1 MSYNPYSLQDKTI
14 LVTGASSG
22 IGRQTAIEC
31 ARLGATVII
40 TGRNE
45 QRLQE
50 ILDLITDTEGGS
62 EYVVC
67 DLNDPEAIS
76 AMVSRLPRLDGL
88 VSNAG
93 FTKLQPIP
101 FLRDD
106 EVRRMFQTNVLSPML
121 LIRELLKARKLAKKS
136 SVVFTSSLDGIGPTT
151 VANSVYA
158 ATKGALSAF
167 VRGAALELAGRQ
179 TRVNAV
185 CPGMVNTHILDDSS
199 ITDEDLQ
206 ADLQHYPL
214 RRYGE
219 PRDIA
224 LAITYLLS
232 DAASWV
238 TGTNLVID
246 GGLSLQ

>member
-1 MSYNPYSLQDKTI
+1 M
-14 LVTGASSG
+14 
-22 IGRQTAIEC
+22 
-31 ARLGATVII
+31 II
-40 TGRNE
+40 
-45 QRLQE
+45 
-50 ILDLITDTEGGS
+50 
-62 EYVVC
+62 C
-67 DLNDPEAIS
+67 DLSDMKAVQ
-76 AMVSRLPRLDGL
+76 AMVAELPRLDGL

-93 FTKLQPIP
+93 FTRLQTIP
-101 FLRDD
+101 FLQEED
-106 EVRRMFQTNVLSPML
+106 VQALFQVNTMTPIL
-121 LIRELLKARKLAKKS
+121 LLKELLKGRKLAKKA

-185 CPGMVNTHILDDSS
+185 CPGMVQTHILDEAALSE
-199 ITDEDLQ
+199 EDLQ
-206 ADLQHYPL
+206 EDLKNYPL

-224 LAITYLLS
+224 LAVTYLLS

-238 TGTNLVID
+238 TGTNMVID
-246 GGLSLQ
+246 GGLSLR

>member
-1 MSYNPYSLQDKTI
+1 MTYNPYSLEGKTI

-22 IGRQTAIEC
+22 IGQQTAIEC
-31 ARLGATVII
+31 SRLGAQVII
-40 TGRNE
+40 SARNE
-45 QRLQE
+45 KRLQE
-50 ILDLITDTEGGS
+50 TLQELEGEGHQMMI
-62 EYVVC
+62 C
-67 DLNDPEAIS
+67 DLSDMKAVQ
-76 AMVSRLPRLDGL
+76 AMVAEMPRLDGL

-93 FTKLQPIP
+93 FTRLQTIP
-101 FLRDD
+101 FLQEED
-106 EVRRMFQTNVLSPML
+106 VQALFQVNTMTPIL
-121 LIRELLKARKLAKKS
+121 LLKELLKGRKLAKKA

-185 CPGMVNTHILDDSS
+185 CPGMVQTHILDEAALSE
-199 ITDEDLQ
+199 EDLQ
-206 ADLQHYPL
+206 EDLKNYPL

-224 LAITYLLS
+224 LAVTYLLS

-238 TGTNLVID
+238 TGTNMVID
-246 GGLSLQ
+246 GGLSLR